1 MRRNQT
7 PENGHLLRSTSERVS
22 VLRSAAG
29 GAGSRPGSGDSRRV
43 RPRVVSVGAFR
54 GVLALG
60 EQGWVVDNDS
70 EVRLLEA
77 LRGERG
83 AKSRNWELRYVAAWH
98 TKGLE
103 LNTVSVLCAVA
114 AGGGTHRS
122 DTRGGITIM
131 TPEGRFSVRLSG
143 FATDVRPLVSNM
155 GQHDAGAA
163 VIPDGGTDQSF
174 MTGPSAAGKNGYVLT
189 KLEFGVTNFTRRDE
203 ISVSVWTDSNGS
215 PGKNLAQ
222 RRLRGRGTPLPC

>member
-1 MRRNQT
+1 MVAV
-7 PENGHLLRSTSERVS
+7 EERVS

-29 GAGSRPGSGDSRRV
+29 GAGKRPGSGDSRRV

-60 EQGWVVDNDS
+60 EQGWVVDNDA

-131 TPEGRFSVRLSG
+131 TPDR
-143 FATDVRPLVSNM
+143 
-155 GQHDAGAA
+155 AGVFGGVDTHKDTHVAAA
-163 VIPDGGTDQSF
+163 VD
-174 MTGPSAAGKNGYVLT
+174 AAGRLLGTAEFAADSRGYDQLAGWLKSWGAVGRVGVEGTGSYGAGLT
-189 KLEFGVTNFTRRDE
+189 RHHL
-203 ISVSVWTDSNGS
+203 
-215 PGKNLAQ
+215 
-222 RRLRGRGTPLPC
+222 TPRKWPLTWLNVQ

>member
-1 MRRNQT
+1 MVAV
-7 PENGHLLRSTSERVS
+7 EERVS

-43 RPRVVSVGAFR
+43 RPRMVSVGAFR

-98 TKGLE
+98 TKVPVSALRRLVRDE
-103 LNTVSVLCAVA
+103 SSEVRAAAAHAVSAPASVLEVL
-114 AGGGTHRS
+114 GS
-122 DTRGGITIM
+122 
-131 TPEGRFSVRLSG
+131 
-143 FATDVRPLVSNM
+143 
-155 GQHDAGAA
+155 
-163 VIPDGGTDQSF
+163 
-174 MTGPSAAGKNGYVLT
+174 GPSNPELMLT
-189 KLEFGVTNFTRRDE
+189 AT
-203 ISVSVWTDSNGS
+203 
-215 PGKNLAQ
+215 
-222 RRLRGRGTPLPC
+222 